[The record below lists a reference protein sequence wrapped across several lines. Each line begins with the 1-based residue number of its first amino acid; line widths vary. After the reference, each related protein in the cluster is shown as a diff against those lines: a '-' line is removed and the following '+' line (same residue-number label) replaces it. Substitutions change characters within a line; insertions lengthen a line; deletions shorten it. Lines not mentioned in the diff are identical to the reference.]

1 MQRNYDTMVIMKDYM
16 MWLVDRGHINEGDD
30 IIADPHPNDAV
41 YAPILVDAYK
51 DDAKWHGVDTGIDED
66 DIIDDDED
74 DDETGIVIDDDEL
87 GDNNELLV
95 DCSWTPE
102 EHWIT
107 PNGGITADASV
118 YLHELDSKGE
128 LI

>member
-1 MQRNYDTMVIMKDYM
+1 MQRNYDTMVIMKDYKT
-16 MWLVDRGHINEGDD
+16 
-30 IIADPHPNDAV
+30 DAN
-41 YAPILVDAYK
+41 
-51 DDAKWHGVDTGIDED
+51 KWHGVDTGIDED
-66 DIIDDDED
+66 EIIHDED
-74 DDETGIVIDDDEL
+74 DDETGILDDDEL

>member
-1 MQRNYDTMVIMKDYM
+1 MSNMKDYM
-16 MWLVDRGHINEGDD
+16 MWLNDNGIATWDTIIGELRIPTGIN
-30 IIADPHPNDAV
+30 IYANDLL
-41 YAPILVDAYK
+41 IRYK
-51 DDAKWHGVDTGIDED
+51 NDAKWHDIDDEEDILEDED
-66 DIIDDDED
+66 ENDKDILEED
-74 DDETGIVIDDDEL
+74 DNDL
-87 GDNNELLV
+87 GDNTELLV